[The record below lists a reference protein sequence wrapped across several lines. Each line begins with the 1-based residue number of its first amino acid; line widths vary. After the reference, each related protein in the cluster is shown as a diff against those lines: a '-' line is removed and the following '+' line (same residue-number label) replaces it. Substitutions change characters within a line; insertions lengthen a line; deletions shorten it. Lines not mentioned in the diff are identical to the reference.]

1 IDNIP
6 GAIVGND
13 YYIDM
18 TPATVS
24 GAGVADLSGNA
35 IAAGTTFRMPINNS
49 FNTQGMLGPMM
60 GGGGMMGPDMGMM
73 GMMGAGVF
81 PMNAMAGQTTIYFV
95 DIPTTKIIP
104 SGGKI
109 VLTFPVGFDV
119 TAAAKDTFSPVNNDI
134 NEWNTGIVTIA
145 SVVADQSSRKITI
158 TTGGSDT
165 QLNDFLHM
173 DIKGIVN
180 SSIPRG
186 FDTSG
191 YSVDMKTMD
200 NNGNLLET
208 ITGMPFFINAGGSST
223 LTGNITGIQ
232 AADVDGTGDTVM
244 VFLGSPMTGP
254 MESIATIADA
264 GTGSYSFS
272 GLVPGQYMIFTD
284 PTITL
289 DTHDYEGMPMPQPIA
304 IAAGA
309 NTKNIALVKAG
320 TGAVAAITV
329 NITGVPNGDNIDV
342 FAGSPTGFKVKT
354 LTGTGSPLSAI
365 LYLPSGNWMVGMGPA
380 MPKGPMA
387 GPPPM
392 PDWMPP
398 MPNQIVSNGSTSQI
412 VNITIAS
419 ASMQIIGYVQ
429 DGAGN
434 AIADAE
440 AFAYQPMGTGMGAH
454 GKTDTN
460 GKFTLKV
467 ATAGTYSVGVFKPG
481 LPGVPDKT
489 VKVANPDSIT
499 GGDTDGNTTA
509 DITTDGALITATNKF
524 IFKIQKPDYTIS
536 GKVTNGTNPVSYA
549 PVWAYQPNGMGHAD
563 TMTDASGN
571 YILYVANG
579 NWTVQSYIPGYGDS
593 EPKTVVVNGAS
604 MTQNL
609 SPNSSVTY
617 YTISGTVTLN
627 DINQTYMPIRAVK
640 YDDNGNY
647 TGQEYGGQTDA
658 SGVYSISIP
667 PGKYRVDIWTPEF
680 GEVELTVTDEAVNN
694 PANVIITNANK
705 TGKDITITSA
715 SLKTITLAFT
725 NGSVSQTAIINIDGV
740 SGTPPKPTGFNKT
753 IKLSTSVPSSSVKLP
768 DGDYMFYINVP
779 GSGGFTPTGGN
790 PVTVSADATV
800 TFVLPDGATELFTVS
815 GKITGP
821 GNIEGAWVW
830 MGSPTTGVHLGDAT
844 DSNGDYTITLKA
856 GTYKMGVEM
865 PGFIPQTPTSIVV
878 SADAPATDYTL
889 TAANQFIT
897 GRIYADA
904 NSNNSYDSGEA
915 VANGWVWVEET
926 TTKKIAGAPT
936 ALDGVFSI
944 GVGDGTY
951 ILRGAAEGYAETK
964 FGSPVTTSGLGA
976 SNKNIKLTV
985 DANWSS
991 KLKSKPMTPAS
1002 GGTMDDSLSA
1012 GTGVKLVVPPNALG
1026 SGTSSGNIK
1035 TNEVSSV
1042 SKTSSAQPLGG
1053 KGKEITAQNNS
1064 GQAITTLN
1072 SDIEI
1077 ELNYYKEDITEAGLV
1092 DFTKLKTLTNSYWD
1106 TSIGDWVPI
1115 STTKKAY
1122 TKAVGAA
1129 ANAEWTTQTNFD
1141 TFADALAG
1149 NANTY
1154 GDYKITLKSTT
1165 GHLTIFGAT
1174 TPSDLIAPAAPAG

>member
-1 IDNIP
+1 
-6 GAIVGND
+6 
-13 YYIDM
+13 
-18 TPATVS
+18 
-24 GAGVADLSGNA
+24 
-35 IAAGTTFRMPINNS
+35 
-49 FNTQGMLGPMM
+49 
-60 GGGGMMGPDMGMM
+60 
-73 GMMGAGVF
+73 
-81 PMNAMAGQTTIYFV
+81 
-95 DIPTTKIIP
+95 
-104 SGGKI
+104 
-109 VLTFPVGFDV
+109 
-119 TAAAKDTFSPVNNDI
+119 
-134 NEWNTGIVTIA
+134 
-145 SVVADQSSRKITI
+145 
-158 TTGGSDT
+158 
-165 QLNDFLHM
+165 
-173 DIKGIVN
+173 
-180 SSIPRG
+180 
-186 FDTSG
+186 
-191 YSVDMKTMD
+191 
-200 NNGNLLET
+200 
-208 ITGMPFFINAGGSST
+208 
-223 LTGNITGIQ
+223 
-232 AADVDGTGDTVM
+232 
-244 VFLGSPMTGP
+244 
-254 MESIATIADA
+254 
-264 GTGSYSFS
+264 
-272 GLVPGQYMIFTD
+272 
-284 PTITL
+284 
-289 DTHDYEGMPMPQPIA
+289 
-304 IAAGA
+304 
-309 NTKNIALVKAG
+309 
-320 TGAVAAITV
+320 
-329 NITGVPNGDNIDV
+329 
-342 FAGSPTGFKVKT
+342 
-354 LTGTGSPLSAI
+354 
-365 LYLPSGNWMVGMGPA
+365 
-380 MPKGPMA
+380 
-387 GPPPM
+387 
-392 PDWMPP
+392 
-398 MPNQIVSNGSTSQI
+398 
-412 VNITIAS
+412 
-419 ASMQIIGYVQ
+419 
-429 DGAGN
+429 
-434 AIADAE
+434 
-440 AFAYQPMGTGMGAH
+440 
-454 GKTDTN
+454 
-460 GKFTLKV
+460 
-467 ATAGTYSVGVFKPG
+467 
-481 LPGVPDKT
+481 
-489 VKVANPDSIT
+489 
-499 GGDTDGNTTA
+499 
-509 DITTDGALITATNKF
+509 
-524 IFKIQKPDYTIS
+524 
-536 GKVTNGTNPVSYA
+536 
-549 PVWAYQPNGMGHAD
+549 
-563 TMTDASGN
+563 
-571 YILYVANG
+571 
-579 NWTVQSYIPGYGDS
+579 
-593 EPKTVVVNGAS
+593 
-604 MTQNL
+604 
-609 SPNSSVTY
+609 

-1174 TPSDLIAPAAPAG
+1174 TPSDLIAPAAPAGLSQTSGSGTSVALDWSNNSEADLLEYEIYRSTSSGVTAIDANQVNTSQVAASAFTDLTTTAWTSYYYTVTAADDSGNESSVATEIRVCSNKTVSNGTVAATCAITCDSGYTQSGNSCAVNAPSGGGGYVNTTPASTTGQVAATSSLGGTVSKTNSDGSKASISLPANALTSNATVTIVPTIKASVTATRPVLSGKTVIGNYVYNFTAVNASNAEVNTFAKALTLTLTYTNEQVAGLNEGALKIYYWNETSSAWVALGDSAVNTTANTVTATTTHFTYFAILGSQASEETSAPPETPAIPAADIIDGDIIQCQTCSDPFAVYIVKVVGGTKYIRHIVSLEIFNHYGHLDWNNLKQVSSLNNYSLSGWVRYNTGANGTAGPNDKVYEINGDQTKHWVNMTAEQFLTHGGSDPAIYTVNQGELSLYSTGADVMSL